1 MSDNKVTLAIVIVSH
16 SEGQIAGR
24 TIHSLVRAVEKLKDK
39 KIDYQFLVN
48 IDNGDEQTIDFFED
62 AIKDLNGKVYHT
74 NYGDPGLARNSII
87 KKAKSEYI
95 AMIDADDMVS
105 SNWLLEGLEKAMSA
119 KEPILVHPE
128 VEIRFD
134 EEKVCSVDIRVEY
147 EDNWHETLALIEG
160 NRWCSIVIGRRDY
173 FIRNLYSASRR
184 GFGYEDYYFNC
195 STVAAG
201 IKHVVAKGTTVFCLQ
216 KKGSVSDVTH
226 ENNMVLPCNKL
237 FDLRRLQ
244 ETAKIKQLPEV
255 VYPTEKTTD
264 EKKISEPIK
273 VEIKSI
279 VENEPE
285 LSYIGK
291 NLSKAKVNKNDK
303 KSDLIVG
310 ILFCRMIVGINLRFL
325 PKRIIFWNGKDS
337 RTSNRLM
344 DRLEWVILTTSIK
357 DESAVNMANYL
368 DFDFN
373 FGKAPVLVQN
383 IVLER
388 LIVQSKVKRI
398 VKNSFVE
405 PWLKLHEGFLTQ
417 NHIRI
422 YDNK

>member
-1 MSDNKVTLAIVIVSH
+1 M
-16 SEGQIAGR
+16 
-24 TIHSLVRAVEKLKDK
+24 
-39 KIDYQFLVN
+39 
-48 IDNGDEQTIDFFED
+48 
-62 AIKDLNGKVYHT
+62 
-74 NYGDPGLARNSII
+74 
-87 KKAKSEYI
+87 
-95 AMIDADDMVS
+95 
-105 SNWLLEGLEKAMSA
+105 
-119 KEPILVHPE
+119 
-128 VEIRFD
+128 
-134 EEKVCSVDIRVEY
+134 
-147 EDNWHETLALIEG
+147 LIEG

-173 FIRNLYSASRR
+173 FIRNLYSASRC

-291 NLSKAKVNKNDK
+291 NLSKAKINKNDK

-398 VKNSFVE
+398 VKNSFME